1 MDSLPAVSIL
11 KYKKYRLPAGPSLYR
26 SLKGTRKFIKDPI
39 KAVSKTMEL
48 YSGTFSSAL
57 GFSNRGIVTQ
67 NPAFINHVLKEN
79 HKGYGKSRLAT
90 EMSSKFMGN
99 GILFTNG
106 EYWLRQRRMIQP
118 AFHREKLQGLNELIK
133 TVINDSLTRFP
144 VGSGV
149 DVCPFLHTMSFN
161 VLIRSLFNIPLPP
174 ETVDEIMELFTQIQE
189 FLMRDATGI
198 GKLLYFVTRADKIT
212 MQRSLRLRGI
222 IRGIIRQ
229 RRSGR
234 DESPDLLQMLMS
246 STYEDS
252 GEHMPEDQIIDE
264 VMILIFAGHET
275 VANTLSWLL
284 YLLASNQD
292 TLQQLTGS
300 LAGIPAAGVLTN
312 EYLKATIYEGMR
324 LYPAAWMTERVAL
337 EDDRVGEYSFPR
349 GTIIISFLFGLHRD
363 ERLWKD
369 ASIFKPQRFI
379 DDPGAARSG
388 NFYPFGAGPR
398 MCVGNNF
405 AMVEM
410 SLFLAAFFK
419 QFQLRPTGQVPEM
432 IARITLK
439 PDRVILNSTKNA

>member
-1 MDSLPAVSIL
+1 
-11 KYKKYRLPAGPSLYR
+11 
-26 SLKGTRKFIKDPI
+26 
-39 KAVSKTMEL
+39 
-48 YSGTFSSAL
+48 
-57 GFSNRGIVTQ
+57 
-67 NPAFINHVLKEN
+67 
-79 HKGYGKSRLAT
+79 
-90 EMSSKFMGN
+90 
-99 GILFTNG
+99 
-106 EYWLRQRRMIQP
+106 
-118 AFHREKLQGLNELIK
+118 
-133 TVINDSLTRFP
+133 
-144 VGSGV
+144 
-149 DVCPFLHTMSFN
+149 
-161 VLIRSLFNIPLPP
+161 
-174 ETVDEIMELFTQIQE
+174 
-189 FLMRDATGI
+189 
-198 GKLLYFVTRADKIT
+198 
-212 MQRSLRLRGI
+212 
-222 IRGIIRQ
+222 
-229 RRSGR
+229 
-234 DESPDLLQMLMS
+234 
-246 STYEDS
+246 
-252 GEHMPEDQIIDE
+252 
-264 VMILIFAGHET
+264 
-275 VANTLSWLL
+275 L

-363 ERLWKD
+363 ERLWRD
-369 ASIFKPQRFI
+369 ASIFRPQRFI